1 MQEDRYE
8 KLKKQADDKD
18 RKLDLIQH
26 CTKISQGL
34 DKMPVNAGDRAIWEL
49 VQNACDLSKQG
60 KCHIKM
66 TLTENEFVFS
76 HKGEP
81 FTYETLSS
89 LIRQVSSSG
98 KQIRQAEGDE
108 QPTVGQYGTGFLTT
122 HKFSRVIELKGSLD
136 ASLEGEPLCYVD
148 LSDETGK
155 GFTIDREFDNI
166 LSFVDKMSGQI
177 ANAQKLLGKETTPTE
192 KEWTEF
198 HYRLNEATYSTASK
212 ALAQARKLMPYV
224 IAINPKIEEV
234 EIQDT
239 SMVTFKCLATKDENV
254 DGYMVSV
261 VEVGVTGEKNRK
273 VYCLCSNDKKQ
284 IVIIPP
290 TEFPPLDETPS
301 LFLYYPLL
309 GSENFGVNF
318 IFHSASFE
326 ATELRDGIILP
337 SENENTRRKYEQNV
351 RELTEMATRLTG
363 FLQKTKDC
371 RFSIGANEQM
381 ARVFFPLKTD
391 DGLLTDFYDKMRK
404 LFVGAFEQL
413 LLLETPEGAVSI
425 ASGKAKVIH
434 HTMLEGLTAEQM
446 ESYRSVLERYAKMAY
461 ALPERNPIE
470 WSMIIDEWGT
480 EKDDYFVTCQAICEK
495 IKEKSSDLLDFVN
508 ILNATEHQ
516 GMLNKYPIIPN
527 RSGLLC
533 TAERLK
539 FGKTIGE
546 DLYRIAAP
554 LLGEKAGVLVEDTF
568 KDTYPFEEY
577 TRKMLRDDIS
587 NYLLNAKKDTIDEGK
602 EFDEALV
609 SALLEYCS
617 YYSSAGGNSFRNRVM
632 PMICQLYGREYQE
645 KVIPPMETNV
655 VDLYE
660 TPFGY
665 LVDCAMI
672 HISEQTDS
680 WVQENEGLLYVFLKE
695 YYQMKES
702 KWTEKLV
709 KYAVVPN
716 QNNKLC
722 HPASLRKNKDV
733 DSDLIDCYEKV
744 MNEDLRESLVSEKFQ
759 ELTEFGECT
768 AQEVAQTIQNNL
780 ENGKYQNRIVI
791 DIIEKLE
798 AGGWNGLFGAVYNQ
812 RESIRYNLGT
822 DEEKRQINRLM
833 KRNDEDLL
841 RDLANVAENERAIDI
856 IQLGWEALDKKKKEE
871 HIKKLGEFVEN
882 NLYRYFKVRL
892 NQDGIDIRDE
902 QGGQDYIISKAGC
915 ENYRVEVKSRWSI
928 DDSVEMSTLQVATA
942 VAHPTRFAL
951 VMVNMH
957 KFDEDRIDREE
968 NLSDAEIEDLVK
980 VADNIGELA
989 SELYGTVDGI
999 FKMDGDIKAEGAY
1012 SFRVKQTVF
1021 KDRNLNILGLI
1032 EIIKKAFV

>member
-1 MQEDRYE
+1 MDDRYE

-66 TLTENEFVFS
+66 TLTEKEFVFS

-98 KQIRQAEGDE
+98 KQIRKTEGDE

-136 ASLEGEPLCYVD
+136 ASLEGEPPCYVD

-177 ANAQKLLGKETTPTE
+177 ADAQKLLAKETRANAT
-192 KEWTEF
+192 EWTEF
-198 HYRLNEATYSTASK
+198 HYRLNEASYSIAKK
-212 ALAQARKLMPYV
+212 ALAQAKKLMPYV
-224 IAINPKIEEV
+224 IAINPNIEDV

-261 VEVGVTGEKNRK
+261 VEVGVSGENNRK

-318 IFHSASFE
+318 IFHSANFE

-337 SENENTRRKYEQNV
+337 SENENTKRKYEQNV
-351 RELTEMATRLTG
+351 KEIKEMVTRLTE
-363 FLQKTKDC
+363 FLQKTKDS

-381 ARVFFPLKTD
+381 ARVFFPLKMD
-391 DGLLTDFYDKMRK
+391 DDLLTAFYDEMRK
-404 LFVGAFEQL
+404 MFVGTFEQL
-413 LLLETPEGAVSI
+413 PLLETSEGPVSI
-425 ASGKAKVIH
+425 TSGKVKVIH
-434 HTMLEGLTAEQM
+434 HSMLEGLTEEQM
-446 ESYRSVLERYAKMAY
+446 VSYRSVLVRYAKMAF

-470 WSMIIDEWGT
+470 WSVIIDEWGT

-495 IKEKSSDLLDFVN
+495 IKEKNSDLLDFVN
-508 ILNATEHQ
+508 ILNDTENQ
-516 GMLNKYPIIPN
+516 GMLNKYSIIPN
-527 RSGLLC
+527 RKGQLC

-539 FGKTIGE
+539 VGKTIGE
-546 DLYRIAAP
+546 DLYGIAAP
-554 LLGEKAGVLVEDTF
+554 LLGEKAGVLVDDTF
-568 KDTYPFEEY
+568 MDTYPFEEY

-602 EFDEALV
+602 GFEEVLV
-609 SALLEYCS
+609 SALLEFCS

-632 PMICQLYGREYQE
+632 PIIYQLYGWVYHE
-645 KVIPPMETNV
+645 KVITPVETNE

-672 HISEQTDS
+672 HISEQTNS
-680 WVQENEGLLYVFLKE
+680 WVQENEGLLYGFLKE
-695 YYQMKES
+695 YYQMKETR
-702 KWTEKLV
+702 WTEKLI

-722 HPASLRKNKDV
+722 LSASLQKNKDV
-733 DSDLIDCYEKV
+733 NSDLIDYYEKV

-759 ELTEFGECT
+759 DLTEFGECT
-768 AQEVAQTIQNNL
+768 AQEVSQAIQNNL

-791 DIIEKLE
+791 DIIERLE
-798 AGGWNGLFGAVYNQ
+798 AGEWNGLFGAIYNQ

-833 KRNDEDLL
+833 RKNDEDLL
-841 RDLANVAENERAIDI
+841 RDLADVAENERANDI
-856 IQLGWEALDKKKKEE
+856 IRLGWDALDNRKKEE

-882 NLYRYFKVRL
+882 NLYRYLKVRL
-892 NQDGIDIRDE
+892 NKDGIDIRDE
-902 QGGQDYIISKAGC
+902 QGGQDYIISKAGF
-915 ENYRVEVKSRWSI
+915 EDYMVEVKSRWSI

-942 VAHPTRFAL
+942 VAHPKRFAL

-957 KFDEDRIDREE
+957 KFDQDRIDREE
-968 NLSDAEIEDLVK
+968 NLSDAEIEDLVR
-980 VADNIGELA
+980 VADNIGDLA

-999 FKMDGDIKAEGAY
+999 FTRDGDIKAEGAY

-1021 KDRNLNILGLI
+1021 KDKNLNILDLM
-1032 EIIKKAFV
+1032 EIIEKAFI